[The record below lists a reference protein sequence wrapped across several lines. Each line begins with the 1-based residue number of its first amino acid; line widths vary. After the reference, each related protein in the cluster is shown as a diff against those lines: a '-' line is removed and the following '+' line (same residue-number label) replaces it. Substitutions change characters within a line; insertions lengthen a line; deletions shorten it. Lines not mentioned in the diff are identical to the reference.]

1 VIDLLGRKDFQARI
15 WRTGG
20 LVILSNAVVILVKHE
35 WEEPQEVGDVDQQW

>member
-1 VIDLLGRKDFQARI
+1 MIDLLGRKDFQARI

-20 LVILSNAVVILVKHE
+20 LAILSNAVVKHE